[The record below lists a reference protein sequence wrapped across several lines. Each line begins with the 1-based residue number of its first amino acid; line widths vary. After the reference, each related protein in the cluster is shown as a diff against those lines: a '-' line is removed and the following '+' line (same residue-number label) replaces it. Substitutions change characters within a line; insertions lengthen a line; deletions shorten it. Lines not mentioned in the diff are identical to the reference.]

1 MSGKKKA
8 LLIAAALLVFGMIIL
23 ANLKKRGGGSLE
35 VTVEEVKRGSITQ
48 TVAGTGKVQPEVE
61 VKISAF
67 VAGEI
72 KKIYVREGDLVRK
85 GQVLAE
91 LDQERYVAALDRAE
105 SNLRS
110 AEAQLKKA
118 RADYD
123 RVKELFAR
131 NLASRA
137 ELEAAEAN
145 LQLAHNQLEQAQAN
159 LREARDSLNKTR
171 LISPIDG
178 VVTRLNKEEGE
189 IALGSQF
196 QADVIMTVADLS
208 KMEVRAEVDEND
220 VVLVSVGDR
229 ARIEVDA
236 LPDTVLE
243 GRVTEI
249 AHSATTRGQGTAE
262 EVTNFEV
269 RVAITTHHPRL
280 RPGMSATV
288 DIETATHDSALY
300 VPIQCVTA
308 REVSD
313 STLLALAQ
321 KERKKWERERR
332 TTPDQSV
339 DEFLEESAQADKK
352 AADSKKNV
360 AEVVFVVED
369 GVAKM
374 IPVRT
379 GISSE
384 TDVEILSGVKEGQK
398 VVSGPYRVLSQ
409 QLRDGMKVKVKSE
422 RPEKRAS
429 AAR

>member
-1 MSGKKKA
+1 MSPRKRVF
-8 LLIAAALLVFGMIIL
+8 LIIAAVVIL
-23 ANLKKRGGGSLE
+23 AIIVFVNLKKHSGGSVE
-35 VTVEEVKRGSITQ
+35 VTVEEVKRGRITQ
-48 TVAGTGKVQPEVE
+48 TVSGTGKVQPEVE

-72 KKIYVREGDLVRK
+72 KKIYVKEGEHVRK

-91 LDQERYVAALDRAE
+91 LDRERYVAAVDRAE

-118 RADYD
+118 RADYQ
-123 RVKELFAR
+123 RVKELYEK
-131 NLASRA
+131 NLASQA
-137 ELEAAEAN
+137 ELESAEAN
-145 LQLAHNQLEQAQAN
+145 LLLARGQLEQAQAT
-159 LREARDSLNKTR
+159 LREAKDALSKTR
-171 LISPIDG
+171 LVSPIDG

-208 KMEVRAEVDEND
+208 KMEVLAEIDEND

-249 AHSATTRGQGTAE
+249 AHSATTRGRGTVE

-269 RVAITTHHPRL
+269 RVAVLTNHPKL

-288 DIETATHDSALY
+288 DIETETHDSTLY

-313 STLLALAQ
+313 STLLALAEKQ
-321 KERKKWERERR
+321 RKKWRR
-332 TTPDQSV
+332 SRGATRDQTV
-339 DEFLEESAQADKK
+339 ADFVEEESASGGGPQA
-352 AADSKKNV
+352 SKKNV
-360 AEVVFVVED
+360 VEVVFVVED
-369 GVAKM
+369 GKARMV
-374 IPVRT
+374 PVRT
-379 GISSE
+379 GISSD
-384 TDVEILSGVKEGQK
+384 TDIEILSGLEEGQK
-398 VVSGPYRVLSQ
+398 VVSGPYKVLSR
-409 QLRDGMKVKVKSE
+409 QLRDGMRVKRRKE
-422 RPEKRAS
+422 RTKQKGES
-429 AAR
+429 D

>member
-1 MSGKKKA
+1 MSGKKK
-8 LLIAAALLVFGMIIL
+8 LFLIAGALVVLLVIVL
-23 ANLKKRGGGSLE
+23 VNLKRQGGGAVE
-35 VTVEEVKRGSITQ
+35 VTVEKVKRGSITQ

-72 KKIYVREGDLVRK
+72 KKIYVREGDLVKK
-85 GQVLAE
+85 GQILAE
-91 LDQERYVAALDRAE
+91 LDRERYVAALDRAE

-123 RVKELFAR
+123 RIKELFDR

-137 ELEAAEAN
+137 ELESAEAN
-145 LQLAHNQLEQAQAN
+145 LQLAHSQLEQAQAS
-159 LREARDSLNKTR
+159 LREARDSLSKTR
-171 LISPIDG
+171 LVSPIDG
-178 VVTRLNKEEGE
+178 IVTRLNKEEGE

-269 RVAITTHHPRL
+269 RVAVVSSHPKL

-313 STLLALAQ
+313 STLLALAEKQ
-321 KERKKWERERR
+321 QKKWERERR
-332 TTPDQSV
+332 ASRDQSV
-339 DEFLEESAQADKK
+339 DEFFEEPAGTAQKTGP
-352 AADSKKNV
+352 KKNV
-360 AEVVFVVED
+360 AEVVFVVEN
-369 GVAKM
+369 GIAKM
-374 IPVRT
+374 VPVRT

-384 TDVEILSGVKEGQK
+384 TEVEILSGLSEGQQ

-409 QLRDGMKVKVKSE
+409 QLRDGMKVKIRTE
-422 RPEKRAS
+422 RPEKKPS
-429 AAR
+429 AKRS